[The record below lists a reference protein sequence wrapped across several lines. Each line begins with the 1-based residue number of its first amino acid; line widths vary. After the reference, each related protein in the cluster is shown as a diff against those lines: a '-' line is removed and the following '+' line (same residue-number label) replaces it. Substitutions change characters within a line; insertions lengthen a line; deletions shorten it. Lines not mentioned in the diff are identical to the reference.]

1 MSPSQSVWDF
11 GWLDLVEVLCVSHRQ
26 YKFMFTMVLP
36 CLANTVPYRC
46 GSYNLSTPSFM
57 NLGRRCDIDVLYR
70 VEHATVPYPLHSNWL
85 WVSVLIAIYSK
96 KKMPLQTLQATKK
109 PSGVP
114 YTILRH
120 DRLLLLLCYS
130 LEVDGKTLLLKTGH
144 AENKLVLT
152 QKLHPHWLAFKWYQ
166 QVSVHATK
174 GEKSCVSYS

>member
-11 GWLDLVEVLCVSHRQ
+11 GWLDLIEVLCVSHRQ
-26 YKFMFTMVLP
+26 CKFMFIVVLP

-46 GSYNLSTPSFM
+46 GSYNLSTPSAM
-57 NLGRRCDIDVLYR
+57 NLDRRCDIDVPYR

-96 KKMPLQTLQATKK
+96 RRCLCRHYRLPKK
-109 PSGVP
+109 PSGVA

-152 QKLHPHWLAFKWYQ
+152 
-166 QVSVHATK
+166 
-174 GEKSCVSYS
+174 